1 MHTVWTTAELL
12 CMKAVD
18 LICQGNRSNQGVYT
32 RRKWSV
38 FNFYRVFFVTLGHA
52 LCETMRN
59 RLCMVCVC
67 VSLKPF
73 EKACE
78 HCLHSFTETRP
89 KVSTALRLCSVLS
102 WLYLKLTFT
111 ASWWDLPSLQR
122 AFGEQRFIRLQKN

>member
-1 MHTVWTTAELL
+1 MKL
-12 CMKAVD
+12 CGTDYA
-18 LICQGNRSNQGVYT
+18 
-32 RRKWSV
+32 W
-38 FNFYRVFFVTLGHA
+38 
-52 LCETMRN
+52 
-59 RLCMVCVC
+59 CVC

-78 HCLHSFTETRP
+78 HCLHSFTETRT